1 MIMRLSFQMA
11 KLTTDRMRKSVRGFT
26 LVELMV
32 TLSVLAILL
41 GIAVPSFTGAIA
53 STAVA
58 GHVNTFMADARFA
71 RTEAIK
77 RGANVTMC
85 RSDNAETATPTCSTA
100 AATDW
105 SAGWL
110 IFEKVDSTAP
120 VNLAAFV
127 QARGDIL
134 IRVQGA
140 LTQSGGMAT
149 ASATPF
155 NAFTYNAIGR
165 TNNNGS
171 ITASPRGSLSI
182 DPSYQR
188 ILVIDTVGRA
198 RWCKTLNGKDC
209 VA

>member
-1 MIMRLSFQMA
+1 MQ
-11 KLTTDRMRKSVRGFT
+11 KSVRGFT

-110 IFEKVDSTAP
+110 IFEDVDNNGLFATANND
-120 VNLAAFV
+120 V
-127 QARGDIL
+127 L

>member
-1 MIMRLSFQMA
+1 MIMQLSFQMA

-110 IFEKVDSTAP
+110 IFEDVDNNGLFATANND
-120 VNLAAFV
+120 V
-127 QARGDIL
+127 L

-140 LTQSGGMAT
+140 LTQSGGMAPKSP
-149 ASATPF
+149 AVYNS
-155 NAFTYNAIGR
+155 FTYNAIGKV
-165 TNNNGS
+165 NNNGT
-171 ITASPRGSLSI
+171 ITASPKGSLSGTS
-182 DPSYQR
+182 SYQR
-188 ILVIDTVGRA
+188 RLKVDTVGRV
-198 RWCKTLNGKDC
+198 RWCKAEDTINC
-209 VA
+209 PA

>member
-1 MIMRLSFQMA
+1 MRRYA
-11 KLTTDRMRKSVRGFT
+11 RGFT

-41 GIAVPSFTGAIA
+41 TIAVPSFTGAIA
-53 STAVA
+53 RSAVA

-85 RSDNAETATPTCSTA
+85 RSDNPEAAVPACSTVGT
-100 AATDW
+100 TDW

-110 IFEKVDSTAP
+110 IFEDVDNNGAFATA
-120 VNLAAFV
+120 NN
-127 QARGDIL
+127 DIL

-140 LTQSGGMAT
+140 LSQSGGMANASGT
-149 ASATPF
+149 AF

-171 ITASPRGSLSI
+171 ITANPRGSLNGEH
-182 DPSYQR
+182 DYQR

-198 RWCKTLNGKDC
+198 RWCKTANGTSC
-209 VA
+209 AA